1 MDWISCAERL
11 PDEGTYVLGWNGSF
25 HLVKIEKGITE
36 EQREKMKAG
45 QIEDSEES
53 GWCKAHGW
61 FTIKRSEIRAPLN
74 ILRAA
79 SDEKI
84 FRQAKQKS
92 ARRVYPLRRIFVTN
106 DGKDSI
112 DSSCEEFLE
121 VPIIK
126 SCDVWGNNLVP
137 YSWRECNGNEIFGQ
151 KILYW
156 MPLPPPPIPDYEK
169 KRKEADEAIKP
180 VSAMN
185 GSEAD
190 GDEV

>member
-61 FTIKRSEIRAPLN
+61 FTIKRSEI
-74 ILRAA
+74 
-79 SDEKI
+79 
-84 FRQAKQKS
+84 
-92 ARRVYPLRRIFVTN
+92 
-106 DGKDSI
+106 
-112 DSSCEEFLE
+112 
-121 VPIIK
+121 IK

-169 KRKEADEAIKP
+169 KRKEADEAIKR
-180 VSAMN
+180 M
-185 GSEAD
+185 
-190 GDEV
+190 DEVEIEKLAARFLLGLVGINLDQIVSGEENHE